1 MGVNSR
7 TVLHRLSPSLTP
19 YLAATP
25 NQPYRI
31 DGQPPPRPPLPIN
44 LDTVREALKAVYDIK
59 DRLGRSGMA
68 TVYYAERLPDRRP
81 VALKVLNP
89 EFSRT
94 VGAVRF
100 HREIEFLRT
109 LDHPNIL
116 PLLTSDKDDSLLY
129 YVMPFATGGSLTTL
143 LNDRVSL
150 PVSDVVDVTAQVAG
164 GLDYAH
170 KQNIV
175 HRDIKP
181 GNVLFHEGR
190 ALICDFGIARAI
202 VEAGGEHLS
211 SSGLIIG
218 TPAYMSPEQ
227 ARGESEGIHES
238 GAGEGR
244 ERARRAQR
252 HLLAGVCG
260 ARDADRRA
268 SVYRSVGTS
277 GHGQAHWRTATLTQ
291 GSATRDP
298 AARGRC
304 RPCGAGQGPG

>member
-1 MGVNSR
+1 
-7 TVLHRLSPSLTP
+7 
-19 YLAATP
+19 
-25 NQPYRI
+25 
-31 DGQPPPRPPLPIN
+31 LPIN

-227 ARGESEGIHES
+227 ARGESELDGRSDIYSLACVVHEMLI
-238 GAGEGR
+238 GEPPFTGR
-244 ERARRAQR
+244 SAQAVMAKHIGERPPSLKVVRPEIPQHVEDAVHAA
-252 HLLAGVCG
+252 LAK
-260 ARDADRRA
+260 
-268 SVYRSVGTS
+268 
-277 GHGQAHWRTATLTQ
+277 
-291 GSATRDP
+291 DP
-298 AARGRC
+298 AE
-304 RPCGAGQGPG
+304 RPATAMELATKLANP